1 MKKILFIALLSV
13 TITSLN
19 AQEKLKT
26 ADYLQYTPSAFFLT
40 QSVLQKP
47 KNLKKDFFLFG
58 ASSLIMIPTVTLLKE
73 KTNVLRPNKVD
84 FRSFPSG
91 HSAISFMGAEL
102 MSIKNPK
109 KPLLWIGAYGVA
121 GYVSAQRVADKQHR
135 LLDVIGGAVI
145 GIVSA
150 QLSKRTCEKLLSKKV
165 IY

>member
-1 MKKILFIALLSV
+1 M
-13 TITSLN
+13 
-19 AQEKLKT
+19 
-26 ADYLQYTPSAFFLT
+26 
-40 QSVLQKP
+40 LQKP

-102 MSIKNPK
+102 MRIKNPK

-150 QLSKRTCEKLLSKKV
+150 QLSKRICEKLLSKKV